1 MTDLDFTTAMLGG
14 LPAQDI
20 DGAFDTTG
28 VTATDVIAAG
38 VVLLATV
45 IVAAVVGHVTRQR
58 LSRPETDTLQVA
70 RFAGTAAR
78 WGVMFIGGAWALS
91 FLGLQV
97 DWLTITVVLLIV
109 VVALVARPL
118 LEKYAAGVALATATG
133 FGIGDDIGV
142 KGYEGNVLEIT
153 GRSTVLRLRN
163 GRRVHIANT
172 EMTNQDIVVF
182 TTEQKRRTEIE
193 LEVDRHHAVES
204 VERVILD
211 ALDAVEVVASEPAPR
226 VRARGFGVASVS
238 LSVRIWH
245 ESDLGSAS
253 EALDQAVR
261 AIARGLD
268 AAGMALA
275 NRELEVLLRNR
286 DAEPSLGA
294 PPPATKA

>member
-1 MTDLDFTTAMLGG
+1 MTGLDFTTAMSGG
-14 LPAQDI
+14 LPGQDI
-20 DGAFDTTG
+20 DSAFDTTG
-28 VTATDVIAAG
+28 VTSTDVIAA
-38 VVLLATV
+38 VVIMVATV
-45 IVAAVVGHVTRQR
+45 IIAGVVAHVTRQR
-58 LSRPETDTLQVA
+58 LSRPETDTLQLA

-78 WGVMFIGGAWALS
+78 WIVIFIGGAWALS

-97 DWLTITVVLLIV
+97 EWLTVTIVLVIV

-142 KGYEGNVLEIT
+142 KGYEGKVLEIT
-153 GRSTVLRLRN
+153 GRSTVIRLRN

-172 EMTNQDIVVF
+172 EMTSQDIIVF

-193 LEVDRHHAVES
+193 LEVDGHHTVES

-211 ALDAVEVVASEPAPR
+211 ALDAVGVVATDPAPR
-226 VRARGFGVASVS
+226 VRARGFGVASVR

-245 ESDLGSAS
+245 ESDLGSGS

-268 AAGMALA
+268 AAGMGLA
-275 NRELEVLLRNR
+275 FASLEVLRPDR
-286 DAEPSLGA
+286 DAEPSPGA

>member
-1 MTDLDFTTAMLGG
+1 MTDLDFTTAISGA

-28 VTATDVIAAG
+28 VTGTDVIAAI
-38 VVLLATV
+38 VVMIVTV
-45 IVAAVVGHVTRQR
+45 ILAAVVSHVTRQR

-70 RFAGTAAR
+70 RFAGTATR
-78 WGVMFIGGAWALS
+78 WAVIFIGGAWALS
-91 FLGLQV
+91 FLGLQA
-97 DWLTITVVLLIV
+97 DWLTITIVLVVV

-172 EMTNQDIVVF
+172 EMTSQDIVVF

-193 LEVDRHHAVES
+193 LEVDGHRTVES

-226 VRARGFGVASVS
+226 VRARGFGVTSVS

-261 AIARGLD
+261 AIARALD

-275 NRELEVLLRNR
+275 NRQLEVLLRNR
-286 DAEPSLGA
+286 DAEPSLEA
-294 PPPATKA
+294 PPPVTKA

>member
-1 MTDLDFTTAMLGG
+1 MTDLDFTTAISGA

-28 VTATDVIAAG
+28 VTGTDVIAAI
-38 VVLLATV
+38 VVMIVTV
-45 IVAAVVGHVTRQR
+45 ILAAVVSHVTRQR

-70 RFAGTAAR
+70 RFAGTATR
-78 WGVMFIGGAWALS
+78 WAVIFIGGAWALS
-91 FLGLQV
+91 FLGLQA
-97 DWLTITVVLLIV
+97 DWLTITIVLVVV

-172 EMTNQDIVVF
+172 EMTSQDIVVF

-193 LEVDRHHAVES
+193 LEVDGHHTVES

-226 VRARGFGVASVS
+226 VRARGFGVTSVG

-261 AIARGLD
+261 AIARALD

-275 NRELEVLLRNR
+275 NRQLEVLLRNR